1 MSGAGDGRASKFQR
15 ALTAEVEAWR
25 EKELAA
31 KTTALQ
37 VHDRRPHAPV
47 LPCHAQQGLEVF
59 GGMGHGS
66 GSRAASR
73 SGTPPSF
80 RGGRGRVI

>member
-25 EKELAA
+25 EKELTA

-59 GGMGHGS
+59 GGMGQEAEQQADRGLP
-66 GSRAASR
+66 
-73 SGTPPSF
+73 PPS
-80 RGGRGRVI
+80 GGGGGG